1 MKKIHVNQK
10 VAAKPLGQSQA
21 GHLSMDN
28 ARNRNVSLQIA
39 LSHIQL
45 HNFIKAVEMVMNDV
59 KLDPFILVSKLLTTY
74 YSGMEKIK
82 AEDFKKFFVRFES
95 YFQPR
100 DVTLFL
106 KEVDLLKRRDDL
118 VDINEIASMIRCDI
132 EQLPK

>member
-1 MKKIHVNQK
+1 M
-10 VAAKPLGQSQA
+10 AAKPLGQSQA

-28 ARNRNVSLQIA
+28 ARNRGQNLQIA

-82 AEDFKKFFVRFES
+82 IEDFKKFFVRFES
-95 YFQPR
+95 YF
-100 DVTLFL
+100 
-106 KEVDLLKRRDDL
+106 
-118 VDINEIASMIRCDI
+118 
-132 EQLPK
+132 